1 MNADEMT
8 IEHFQPYE
16 GRNVFL
22 KDFDFT
28 LKLTSVEGGE
38 HPPQPGFTRKP
49 FLIVLS
55 GPKQPLVR
63 PGSYMC
69 EIEGGPTY
77 ELFLLP
83 IHTVATDRQDY
94 QSVFG

>member
-1 MNADEMT
+1 MT
-8 IEHFQPYE
+8 ELTVEDFKPYE
-16 GRNVFL
+16 GRTVRL

-28 LKLTSVEGGE
+28 LKLSAVEGGDG
-38 HPPQPGFTRKP
+38 PLQPGSTRAP
-49 FLIVLS
+49 FLLVLS

-69 EIEGGPTY
+69 DIEDGPSY

-83 IHTVATDRQDY
+83 IHTAAADRQDY